1 MIYEIEDKDCSEAAK
16 EFALC
21 VSAIYQDNES
31 PGILQFKEEMKILFN
46 DHDMFKP
53 KNKSAKIL
61 YLFK

>member
-1 MIYEIEDKDCSEAAK
+1 MIDEIEDKDCKQASK

-21 VSAIYQDNES
+21 VSAIYQDNQS

-46 DHDMFKP
+46 DQNMFKP